1 MKPIDW
7 NATAAWIALAVSIIT
22 PTVSLFINNRHQ
34 RKLKQ
39 LELLNQKA
47 TEFYSKQCDVFTKY
61 LRHVTNHV
69 YSISS
74 DFFEYNTSYHEL
86 FMYVPQE
93 HWSLLTSL
101 DAAIKSK
108 DKQKIEPLYLEV
120 TKTLA
125 LILQEQQKQIPV

>member
-1 MKPIDW
+1 MESIDW

-22 PTVSLFINNRHQ
+22 PTISLFINNRHQ

-39 LELLNQKA
+39 LELINQKS

-61 LRHVTNHV
+61 LKHVTTHV
-69 YSISS
+69 YSISN

-93 HWSLLTSL
+93 YWNLLTSL
-101 DAAIKSK
+101 DIAIKSN
-108 DKQKIEPLYLEV
+108 DKQKIETLYLEV